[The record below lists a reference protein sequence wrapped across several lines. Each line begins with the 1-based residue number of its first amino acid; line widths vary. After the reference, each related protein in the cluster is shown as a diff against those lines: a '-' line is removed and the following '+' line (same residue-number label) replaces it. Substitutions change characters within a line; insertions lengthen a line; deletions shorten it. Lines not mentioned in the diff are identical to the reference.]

1 MGSSARRTQKHPAA
15 MIRSRAYIILGILA
29 MLLFT
34 ACGQQYQAKS
44 LVKDFIKEHATEE
57 FNISDFSDLDS
68 TRVISD
74 SLFQAM
80 QQKAANDPMFKDVD
94 FSDVKA
100 TSTLLY
106 IRMRYQKDTLEMSKT
121 FYFDKD
127 LSAVIAFK

>member
-1 MGSSARRTQKHPAA
+1 
-15 MIRSRAYIILGILA
+15 MIRSRAYIILGIMAL
-29 MLLFT
+29 LLFT

-106 IRMRYQKDTLEMSKT
+106 IRMRYQKDTLELSKT

-127 LSAVIAFK
+127 LSAIIAFK